1 MDDVSPPD
9 PDRTVRLRLDLG
21 YHGAEFTGWAEQ
33 PGLRTVQGELQRWI
47 TSVLRLTEPA
57 RVVCAGRTDA
67 GVHARGQ
74 VVHVDLP
81 AATATDDGATL
92 LRRLN
97 RALPD
102 DLVVIG
108 VRPAPPGF
116 DARFA
121 ADWRQYCYRV
131 VDGPIRPDPLGRQVV
146 AHVRES
152 IDLDRLNA
160 AAATLLGLRDFGAFC
175 RRREGAT
182 TIRTLL
188 EFSGRRV
195 AGDAPGFGPMIEL
208 TVRADA
214 FCHSMVR
221 SLVGAVITVG
231 TGRRDLDWLTTITG
245 NPARDPSVPVMP
257 AQGLT
262 LEYVHYPPDDQLAA
276 RVNEARSTRSLPVT
290 PSPEPRP

>member
-1 MDDVSPPD
+1 MDSSPP
-9 PDRTVRLRLDLG
+9 PDREQPARLRLDLG
-21 YHGAEFTGWAEQ
+21 YHGAEFAGWAEQ
-33 PGLRTVQGELQRWI
+33 PGLRTVQGELQQWI

-81 AATATDDGATL
+81 ADAVTDDGTTL

-102 DLVVIG
+102 DLVVVA

-121 ADWRQYCYRV
+121 ADWRQYCYRI
-131 VDGPIRPDPLGRQVV
+131 VDGPIRPDPLRRHLV
-146 AHVRES
+146 AHVREP
-152 IDLDRLNA
+152 IELDRLNA

-188 EFSGRRV
+188 EFSARRV
-195 AGDAPGFGPMIEL
+195 AGEPPGFGSTIEL

-221 SLVGAVITVG
+221 SLVGAVVTVG
-231 TGRRDLDWLTTITG
+231 TGRRDPDWLTGITA
-245 NPARDPSVPVMP
+245 NPVRDPTVPVMP
-257 AQGLT
+257 AHGLT
-262 LEYVHYPPDDQLAA
+262 LEFVHYPPDDQLAA
-276 RVNEARSTRSLPVT
+276 RVTEARSTRSLP
-290 PSPEPRP
+290 

>member
-1 MDDVSPPD
+1 MIMEPS
-9 PDRTVRLRLDLG
+9 RTVRLRLDLG
-21 YHGAEFTGWAEQ
+21 YHGGRFSGWANQ
-33 PGLRTVQGELQRWI
+33 PGLRTVQGELELWI
-47 TSVLRLTEPA
+47 SRVLRLDTPVQ
-57 RVVCAGRTDA
+57 VVCAGRTDA

-81 AATATDDGATL
+81 SGAVTDDGATL
-92 LRRLN
+92 LRRLS

-102 DLVVIG
+102 DLAVFA

-121 ADWRQYCYRV
+121 AEWRRYTYRI
-131 VDGPIRPDPLGRQVV
+131 VDGPVRPDPLLRHLAV
-146 AHVRES
+146 HVPEP

-160 AAATLLGLRDFGAFC
+160 AAQSLLGLRDFGAFC

-195 AGDAPGFGPMIEL
+195 TDEIFGPRLEL

-221 SLVGAVITVG
+221 SLVGAVVAVG
-231 TGRRDLDWLTTITG
+231 IGQRDLDWLGGIAAT
-245 NPARDPSVPVMP
+245 PVRDSSVRVMP
-257 AQGLT
+257 AHGLT
-262 LEYVHYPPDDQLAA
+262 LEQVHYPPDDQLSS
-276 RVNEARSTRSLPVT
+276 RVAESRSTRSLP
-290 PSPEPRP
+290 

>member
-1 MDDVSPPD
+1 MTDDVL
-9 PDRTVRLRLDLG
+9 VRLRLDLA
-21 YHGAEFTGWAEQ
+21 YHGAGFAGWADQ
-33 PGLRTVQGELQRWI
+33 PGLRTVQGELERWI
-47 TSVLRLTEPA
+47 AAVLRLPEPA

-74 VVHVDLP
+74 VVHVDL
-81 AATATDDGATL
+81 AAEVAGDGSTL

-102 DLVVIG
+102 DLVVRT

-121 ADWRQYCYRV
+121 ADWRRYSYRI
-131 VDGPIRPDPLGRQVV
+131 VDGPIRPDPLIRHLV
-146 AHVRES
+146 AHVREPL
-152 IDLDRLNA
+152 DLDRLNA

-188 EFSGRRV
+188 DF
-195 AGDAPGFGPMIEL
+195 AGHRLDDGVIDL

-221 SLVGAVITVG
+221 SLVGAVVAVG
-231 TGRRDLDWLTTITG
+231 TGRRDLAWLQGIAAT
-245 NPARDPSVPVMP
+245 PVRDSSVQVMP
-257 AQGLT
+257 AHGLT
-262 LEYVHYPPDDQLAA
+262 LEQVHYPPDDQLAA
-276 RVNEARSTRSLPVT
+276 RVAEARTTRSLP
-290 PSPEPRP
+290 